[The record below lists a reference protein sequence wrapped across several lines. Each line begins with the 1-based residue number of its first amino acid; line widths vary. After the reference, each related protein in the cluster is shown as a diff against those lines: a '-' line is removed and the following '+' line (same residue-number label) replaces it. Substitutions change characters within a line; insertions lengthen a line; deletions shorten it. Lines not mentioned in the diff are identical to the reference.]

1 MGTTVTCQKAAA
13 AFRSPV
19 GAPMYVLFESTYSKN
34 VRPHTPSW
42 ECCYIGRIEGAMK
55 RIFGYAADCE
65 GGMLQTPRGMTS
77 PETYIRSWLRHLA
90 APAEMPDLAVSLT
103 SGTSYLDTVGPDRL
117 TDVTALLASHGLAEA
132 SLTLQAGAR
141 TELHL
146 HHDADAVAALCD
158 AGVVSP
164 HRLLQ
169 MTWPPSQPA
178 CEPGLGYA
186 PATAPRACPSPPALL
201 KVDDNSYLAEG
212 SDGVW
217 HYAGWAYEIVRRH
230 VKEAW
235 RAELAAP
242 GQYRTCIAAFR
253 QAVQGAPA
261 VPAGTQVLVH
271 GVEEMDKRTQ
281 RAWTAIRPHYQAT
294 PVASGWQMT
303 VTHEL
308 AGVLICNLER
318 KHLTWLLPPL
328 ATEHAPAAA
337 ACPLLL

>member
-1 MGTTVTCQKAAA
+1 VLQHHPHRALAHLGRKLVRCC
-13 AFRSPV
+13 FRRHGSTFSGVEASGKP
-19 GAPMYVLFESTYSKN
+19 GAV
-34 VRPHTPSW
+34 
-42 ECCYIGRIEGAMK
+42 
-55 RIFGYAADCE
+55 
-65 GGMLQTPRGMTS
+65 Q
-77 PETYIRSWLRHLA
+77 
-90 APAEMPDLAVSLT
+90 
-103 SGTSYLDTVGPDRL
+103 TSYLDTVGPDRL

-132 SLTLQAGAR
+132 SLALQAEAR

-146 HHDADAVAALCD
+146 HRDADAVAALCD
-158 AGVVSP
+158 TGVVSP

-169 MTWPPSQPA
+169 ISWPPGQHP
-178 CEPGLGYA
+178 CEPRLGYA
-186 PATAPRACPSPPALL
+186 PATAPRACPTPPALL

-230 VKEAW
+230 VREAW
-235 RAELAAP
+235 GAELAAP

-271 GVEEMDKRTQ
+271 GVEGMDKRTQ
-281 RAWTAIRPHYQAT
+281 RAWAAIRPHYQAT
-294 PVASGWQMT
+294 ATATGWLMT

-318 KHLTWLLPPL
+318 KHLTWLLPPS
-328 ATEHAPAAA
+328 AAERAPAAA
-337 ACPLLL
+337 TCPMLL

>member
-13 AFRSPV
+13 AFRSPA

-42 ECCYIGRIEGAMK
+42 ECFYIGRIEGAMK

-65 GGMLQTPRGMTS
+65 GGMLQTPRGMTR
-77 PETYIRSWLRHLA
+77 PEAYIRSWLHHLA
-90 APAEMPDLAVSLT
+90 APAEMHDVEISLT
-103 SGTSYLDTVGPDRL
+103 SGTRYLDAVSPDRL
-117 TDVTALLASHGLAEA
+117 ADAAALLALHGLAEA
-132 SLTLQAGAR
+132 SLALQAGGSA
-141 TELHL
+141 ELRL
-146 HHDADAVAALCD
+146 HRDANAIAALCD

-169 MTWPPSQPA
+169 IHWPLGRHP
-178 CEPGLGYA
+178 CEPRLGYA
-186 PATAPRACPSPPALL
+186 PVTASRTCPTLPALL
-201 KVDDNSYLAEG
+201 KVDDNGYLAQG
-212 SDGVW
+212 PDGAW
-217 HYAGWAYEIVRRH
+217 HYDGWAYEIVRRH
-230 VKEAW
+230 VREAW
-235 RAELAAP
+235 ADELAAP

-261 VPAGTQVLVH
+261 IPAGTQVLVH

-303 VTHEL
+303 VTHEWP
-308 AGVLICNLER
+308 VS
-318 KHLTWLLPPL
+318 
-328 ATEHAPAAA
+328 
-337 ACPLLL
+337 